1 MGTRILS
8 TVIAAGIAFV
18 ALVASAHAFQDEKSP
33 TLDSARARWERL
45 SPEEQARLQKNYE
58 RYRAL
63 SEEERRNLADRARVL
78 RDERDRVH
86 DELPPRT
93 RERLQQLDPDTRRE
107 VMRDL
112 VEGEVRERGAR
123 IREKMPEALV
133 QRLEQ
138 ARPEDRA
145 RFLAEFQRRARERVT
160 LAAIDKIGR
169 KLDLPREETERL
181 KALPGDQRL
190 AEVLEL
196 KKRLSE
202 RDAQQFGLP
211 EGLTQAQWDEW
222 QTLPPAQFFDRM
234 QRWRR
239 ERETERN
246 GGVEGQALHELGQ
259 AMRPR
264 QDEVLDLAHLSPGE
278 RRLTIFQLRR
288 ERIIAVLRARHLLT
302 DDKINELARLSEG
315 AFVRSLRELV
325 VRPLQQARAAAAPQA
340 PPHRD

>member
-1 MGTRILS
+1 LGTRFLS
-8 TVIAAGIAFV
+8 VVV
-18 ALVASAHAFQDEKSP
+18 ALVALGANAHAFQDERSP

-45 SPEEQARLQKNYE
+45 SPEEQAKLQKNYE

-63 SEEERRNLADRARVL
+63 SEEERRNLAERARVL
-78 RDERDRVH
+78 RDERERLH
-86 DELPPRT
+86 DELPPRA

-123 IREKMPEALV
+123 IREKMPEAWI

-169 KLDLPREETERL
+169 KLGLPREETERL

-202 RDAQQFGLP
+202 RDAREFGLP
-211 EGLTQAQWDEW
+211 EGMTQAQWDEL
-222 QTLPPAQFFDRM
+222 QSLPPGQFFERM

-239 ERETERN
+239 DREMHRN
-246 GGVEGQALHELGQ
+246 GGVEGQALSELGQ

-264 QDEVLDLAHLSPGE
+264 PDEVLDLAQLSPGE
-278 RRLTIFQLRR
+278 RRLTMFQLRR
-288 ERIIAVLRARHLLT
+288 ERIIAVLRARQLLPE
-302 DDKINELARLSEG
+302 DKIQDLARLPEG

-325 VRPLQQARAAAAPQA
+325 VRPLQQARTD
-340 PPHRD
+340 RSSR

>member
-1 MGTRILS
+1 MRIRLLLF
-8 TVIAAGIAFV
+8 AAV
-18 ALVASAHAFQDEKSP
+18 TLVAFGTSAFAFQDQSSP
-33 TLDSARARWERL
+33 TLDAARARWERL
-45 SPEEQARLQKNYE
+45 SPEEKARLQKNYE

-63 SEEERRNLADRARVL
+63 SEEERRSLADRARVL
-78 RDERDRVH
+78 RDERERVGQ
-86 DELPPRT
+86 DLPQKT

-107 VMRDL
+107 VMRDM

-123 IREKMPEALV
+123 IREKMPDAWI

-181 KALPGDQRL
+181 KTLPSEQRMTEL
-190 AEVLEL
+190 LEL
-196 KKRLSE
+196 KKRVSA
-202 RDAQQFGLP
+202 RDAERFGLP
-211 EGLTQAQWDEW
+211 EGITQAQWNEW
-222 QTLPPAQFFDRM
+222 QALPPAEFFERM

-239 ERETERN
+239 DRETDQHR
-246 GGVEGQALHELGQ
+246 GPEGQALRELGQ

-264 QDEVLDLAHLSPGE
+264 PDDWIDLASLSQGE
-278 RRLTIFQLRR
+278 RHLRISHLRR
-288 ERIIAVLRARHLLT
+288 ERVVEVIRARGLIAPEEIAQL
-302 DDKINELARLSEG
+302 ERLPEG
-315 AFVRSLRELV
+315 AFVRTLREKV
-325 VRPLQQARAAAAPQA
+325 VRPLSARAAAATSE